1 MSKHTKGF
9 LSNRQLRV
17 GELVRHG
24 ISEQL
29 LRESFFEGPLADSPI
44 TVTEVRMSADLR
56 NATVFVL
63 PFSKNTD
70 SREVMKDLSLI
81 ATRFQG
87 PLGRKLGLKYTPK
100 LHFQIDDTVDH
111 ADRIDELLRRTN
123 VRNRKE

>member
-1 MSKHTKGF
+1 MAKHTKGF

-29 LRESFFEGPLADSPI
+29 LRESFFESPLADSPI
-44 TVTEVRMSADLR
+44 TVTEVRMSTDLR

-63 PFSKNTD
+63 PFAKNTD
-70 SREVMKDLSLI
+70 SEAVMKDLSLI
-81 ATRFQG
+81 AARFQG

-100 LHFQIDDTVDH
+100 LHFQIDDTVDRV
-111 ADRIDELLRRTN
+111 DRIDELLRRSN
-123 VRNRKE
+123 VRNRKA

>member
-1 MSKHTKGF
+1 MSKHTKGS

-29 LRESFFEGPLADSPI
+29 LRESFFESPLADSPI

-56 NATVFVL
+56 HATVFIL
-63 PFSKNTD
+63 PLAKSSD
-70 SREVMKDLSLI
+70 SEAVMKDLSLI
-81 ATRFQG
+81 AVRFQG
-87 PLGRKLGLKYTPK
+87 PLGRRLGLKYTPR

-111 ADRIDELLRRTN
+111 ADRINELLRRTN
-123 VRNRKE
+123 VGSKKI

>member
-63 PFSKNTD
+63 PFAKNTD
-70 SREVMKDLSLI
+70 SEEVMKDLSLI

>member
-9 LSNRQLRV
+9 LSNRQLRI

-44 TVTEVRMSADLR
+44 TITEVRMSADLR

-63 PFSKNTD
+63 PFAKNTD
-70 SREVMKDLSLI
+70 SEAVMKDLSLT
-81 ATRFQG
+81 AARFQG

-111 ADRIDELLRRTN
+111 ADRIDKLLRRTN
-123 VRNRKE
+123 VKDRKA